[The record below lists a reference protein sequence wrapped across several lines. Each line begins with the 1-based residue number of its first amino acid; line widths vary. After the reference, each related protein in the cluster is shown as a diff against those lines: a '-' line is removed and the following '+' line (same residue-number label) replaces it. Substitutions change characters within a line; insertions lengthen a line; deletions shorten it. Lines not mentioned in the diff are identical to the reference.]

1 MKKDY
6 VESDVVEN
14 YGMPPV
20 KVKLYLSRFNALKE
34 LNDNYVLVHQD
45 HSDGATSNIID
56 DDLLVSLVDLDILK
70 FNSQDNE
77 GLQVEGSQ
85 IDNESMASFLGVL
98 THEAYHLAC
107 RWMETLGEDH
117 PGEEEMAY
125 HVEAIS
131 SALFKQL
138 LDYFDEK
145 GSTDD

>member
-1 MKKDY
+1 MKDY
-6 VESDVVEN
+6 TETEAVES
-14 YGMPPV
+14 YGMPPI
-20 KVKLYLSRFNALKE
+20 KVKLYLSRFDALRE

-56 DDLLVSLVDLDILK
+56 DDILVALIDLDILK
-70 FNSQDNE
+70 FNNRDNDE
-77 GLQVEGSQ
+77 LKSGNGL
-85 IDNESMASFLGVL
+85 IDNESMSSFLGIV

-107 RWMETLGEDH
+107 RWMEELGEDK

-138 LDYFDEK
+138 LDYFEK
-145 GSTDD
+145 G